1 MVEAGITIITMTRR
15 DTIIM
20 ADPALY
26 RLLAWLSPSYPV
38 GAFAYSHGL
47 EWAVETRE
55 IHDRGSLRAWIE
67 DIVCFGGGWSD
78 AVIFSNAYDICDEV
92 DTLNDLNDYALALA
106 PSVERHLET
115 SAQGSAFLKV
125 TCDAWGCDL
134 IEKASAALG
143 PDVAYPIAVAIAS
156 NGHGIDKSASLH
168 AFLHAV
174 VANLVSAGVRLI
186 PLGQTD
192 GQRAL
197 ADLEEVV
204 ADTMTKALNVPI
216 DDVGGFAMLSDIA
229 AMKHETQYTRLFR
242 S

>member
-1 MVEAGITIITMTRR
+1 
-15 DTIIM
+15 M

-47 EWAVETRE
+47 EWAVETGQ
-55 IHDRGSLRAWIE
+55 IHDQVTMRAWI
-67 DIVCFGGGWSD
+67 DDLIRYGGGWSD
-78 AVIFSNAYDICDEV
+78 AVLFANAHAADDDIDA
-92 DTLNDLNDYALALA
+92 LIKLNDYALALA
-106 PSVERHLET
+106 PSAERYLET
-115 SAQGSAFLKV
+115 SAQGTAFLKV
-125 TCDAWGCDL
+125 TRDAWNCDL
-134 IEKASAALG
+134 VDRAKGALG
-143 PDVAYPIAVAIAS
+143 QDVAYPMAVALAAA
-156 NGHGIDKSASLH
+156 GHGIDRSASLH

-197 ADLEEVV
+197 AELEGPVSETV
-204 ADTMTKALNVPI
+204 AQALNAPI
-216 DDVGGFAMLSDIA
+216 DDIGGIAILSDIA

>member
-1 MVEAGITIITMTRR
+1 
-15 DTIIM
+15 M

-47 EWAVETRE
+47 EWAVETGQ
-55 IHDRGSLRAWIE
+55 IHDRVSMSAWI
-67 DIVCFGGGWSD
+67 DDLLRFGGGWSD
-78 AVIFSNAYDICDEV
+78 AVFFANAHAASGDMDALIE
-92 DTLNDLNDYALALA
+92 LNGYALAMA
-106 PSVERHLET
+106 PSAERYLET
-115 SAQGSAFLKV
+115 SAQGTAFLKV
-125 TCDAWGCDL
+125 TRDAWGCDV
-134 IEKASAALG
+134 IEQASSVFG
-143 PDVAYPIAVAIAS
+143 RDVAYPIAVGIAAA
-156 NGHGIDKSASLH
+156 GHRIDKSASLH
-168 AFLHAV
+168 AFLHGV

-197 ADLEEVV
+197 AELEAPVSET
-204 ADTMTKALNVPI
+204 AAQALNAPI
-216 DDVGGFAMLSDIA
+216 DDIGGIAMLSDIA